1 MQELVIFKFKSG
13 VTKIVQNEM
22 TQSALSQVRAA
33 NIKRVTQNQVETA
46 SAVVKRQAKNKK
58 NIKQGKKKHNV
69 GSCLTKHCLRGRLVG
84 VAGGAKWQPQKREK
98 RGGYS
103 H

>member
-58 NIKQGKKKHNV
+58 NIKQGKKNTTSEAV
-69 GSCLTKHCLRGRLVG
+69 
-84 VAGGAKWQPQKREK
+84 
-98 RGGYS
+98 
-103 H
+103 